1 MSEIHP
7 FYQAHRATME
17 SALRQRLDLA
27 DGLIRKRLGL
37 ADPEPL
43 KHEIMEEFE
52 IVLHQ
57 MPYVGGAESRM
68 TDFFM
73 RLIGFMAIGRVMRRH
88 GVALQTINEIGAEG
102 LKAQLLAEPEADRMA
117 AGRQFMSAEN
127 RAALRQHAAQSQKE
141 AYPDDFVYEVVEPGP
156 GDNFEFGINYRA
168 CGFCKFAAKH
178 GDQDILPNI
187 CAVDSAAYAVR
198 GIHLDRTQT
207 LASGATY
214 CNFRFSTKTDP

>member
-27 DGLIRKRLGL
+27 DGLMRKRLGL

-88 GVALQTINEIGAEG
+88 GVALQTINEIGA
-102 LKAQLLAEPEADRMA
+102 KVSR
-117 AGRQFMSAEN
+117 RS
-127 RAALRQHAAQSQKE
+127 
-141 AYPDDFVYEVVEPGP
+141 Y
-156 GDNFEFGINYRA
+156 
-168 CGFCKFAAKH
+168 
-178 GDQDILPNI
+178 LPSPRPT
-187 CAVDSAAYAVR
+187 AW
-198 GIHLDRTQT
+198 
-207 LASGATY
+207 
-214 CNFRFSTKTDP
+214 